1 MQLDCTALKSMILV
15 ILIHVLMVASV
26 NQPMGATTSSVT
38 AQRVM
43 EDTPVKVYIKYINT
57 LI

>member
-15 ILIHVLMVASV
+15 IIILVLMVASV
-26 NQPMGATTSSVT
+26 NQPMGATISGVT

-43 EDTPVKVYIKYINT
+43 EDIPVKV
-57 LI
+57 